1 MLVVQHLLTRLG
13 VKARIAVL
21 TFYKGQ
27 KRQLEK
33 LWKEMEKKFPH
44 LKHLS
49 KGLDQKQSFQ
59 IRTVNESQGGK

>member
-1 MLVVQHLLTRLG
+1 MFIVQHLLTKLG

-33 LWKEMEKKFPH
+33 LWKEMEDKFLQ

-49 KGLDQKQSFQ
+49 KGLNQKQSFQ
-59 IRTVNESQGGK
+59 IRTVNESQGEK

>member
-1 MLVVQHLLTRLG
+1 MLIVQHLLTELG
-13 VKARIAVL
+13 VKGRIAVL

-33 LWKEMEKKFPH
+33 LWKEMEKKLPQ

-49 KGLDQKQSFQ
+49 KGSDKKQSFQ
-59 IRTVNESQGGK
+59 IGTINESQGEK